1 MHDDRIVVERRLR
14 RTLDQRI
21 APAIVA
27 DRRPL
32 AVERWEVPGE
42 PVSAADA
49 AAADYEPFAVGR
61 RFGKPWGTTWFR
73 FAARVPEA
81 WAGRT
86 VRAVVDL
93 GFTNH
98 PGFQSEGLFWRVGD
112 DGAWEPVRGL
122 NPLNDALDLA
132 DPALGGEEVRLTLE
146 AASNP
151 NLSGAFP
158 SPMSYLETAGSGP
171 LYALQR
177 AELVVIDE
185 EVEALRFDMI
195 VATQLMEQLPLDSVR
210 RHELLRAL
218 EASLDALW
226 LSDIAGT
233 AAAARSALA
242 DVLGR
247 RAAESAHRVSA
258 IGHAHIDTAWLWPL
272 RETRRKCARTF
283 TNQLDLLD
291 RYPEHRFACSQAA
304 QYDWMREGYPSAFE
318 RIRERVADGRWIPV
332 GGMWVEADTNL
343 AGGEALIRQF
353 THGQRFFDEHFGVEC
368 TEVWIPDVFGYNANL
383 PQIMRHVGISRFL
396 TQKLSW
402 NTTNRFPHHSFWWEG
417 IDGSTVFT
425 HFPPVETYNANLSG
439 YELAHTVH
447 TFADKGRS
455 NRSLMPFGHGDGGGG
470 PTAEML
476 ERYRRSRDLDGS
488 PRIEIEAPAEFF
500 DKAIAEYTDAP
511 RWVGELYLEMHR
523 GTFTS
528 QLKTKQGNRRCETKL
543 REAEMWCV
551 AAYGGRVEDGY
562 PADALDRLWKEVLLL
577 QFHDILPGSSIG
589 WVHREAEA
597 TYGAVL
603 NELESIIGGALAAIC
618 GDQPSVSNPTPFHVA
633 LAVPIVRRDGSVVD
647 TVMSL
652 APHSLTP
659 LDVAADRADPTVVS
673 IAPAVLERVGGGWRL
688 SNGLIEATVSS
699 DGTVS
704 SLRHLATGREV
715 IAPGHVGNL
724 LSTFE
729 DVPTMFDAWEIES
742 YSTRRPCELRSVE
755 SIEVGECT
763 TAAVR
768 LCVTRRF
775 GASSIEQTYV
785 LRAGSPRLDIE
796 TDADWHERETML
808 KVGFGV
814 DVRTTEVTREIQF
827 GEYTTPIHTNTSWDA
842 ARFEVCAQRW
852 IDCAE
857 PGFGV
862 ALLTDSH
869 HGFDVSRVAEGG
881 ADRPVTSMRITLLR
895 SALYPDPEQDQGR
908 HRFTYS
914 VMPHGGDRHE
924 VGLIAQASLL
934 TNTVRV
940 VKPSVGAAERA
951 RPLLVTSENPRV
963 VVETVKAA
971 DDGGGDIVVRC
982 YESEGRRTNATLV
995 ITGAFEAVERSDG
1008 RERVRSETAP
1018 LPVIRDA
1025 GSTRVA
1031 LGINAFE
1038 IVTLRC
1044 RLARDGA
1051 PASSAASE
1059 VADVKPSARS
1069 AQQRSVG
1076 VEVGQF

>member
-14 RTLDQRI
+14 RTLDERI

-42 PVSAADA
+42 PVSAAEA
-49 AAADYEPFAVGR
+49 AEASFEPFAVGR
-61 RFGKPWGTTWFR
+61 LFGKPWGTTWFR
-73 FAARVPEA
+73 FAGTVPEN

-93 GFTNH
+93 GFTNN
-98 PGFQSEGLFWRVGD
+98 PGFQSEGLFWRVGA
-112 DGAWEPVRGL
+112 DGAWEPMRGL
-122 NPLNDALDLA
+122 NPLNNALDLA
-132 DPALGGEEVRLTLE
+132 APALGGEEVRLTLE

-158 SPMSYLETAGSGP
+158 SPMSYVETAASEP

-185 EVEALRFDMI
+185 EIEALRFDMI
-195 VATQLMEQLPLDSVR
+195 VVTQLMEQLPLDSIR

-218 EASLDALW
+218 DASLDALS

-242 DVLGR
+242 EVLGR
-247 RAAESAHRVSA
+247 RAASSAHRVSA

-283 TNQLDLLD
+283 TNQLDLME
-291 RYPEHRFACSQAA
+291 RYDEHRFACSQAA
-304 QYDWMREGYPSAFE
+304 QYDWMREGYPSVFE

-353 THGQRFFDEHFGVEC
+353 THGQRFFEEHFGVEC

-425 HFPPVETYNANLSG
+425 HFPPVETYNANLTG
-439 YELAHTVH
+439 HELAHTVR

-470 PTAEML
+470 PTADML
-476 ERYRRSRDLDGS
+476 ERYRRSRDLEGS
-488 PRIEIEAPAEFF
+488 PRLEIESPAAFF
-500 DKAIAEYTDAP
+500 DRHIEEYPDAP

-523 GTFTS
+523 GAFTS
-528 QLKTKQGNRRCETKL
+528 QLRTKQGNRRCEALL
-543 REAEMWCV
+543 REAELWCV
-551 AAYGGRVEDGY
+551 AASGGRAADGY

-597 TYGAVL
+597 TYAAVL
-603 NELESIIGGALAAIC
+603 DELESIIAGALDAIC
-618 GDQPSVSNPTPFHVA
+618 GDRASVSNPTPFHVA
-633 LAVPIVRRDGSVVD
+633 QAVPIVGEDGAADDLVVA
-647 TVMSL
+647 L

-659 LDVAADRADPTVVS
+659 LEVAADGADPAVAS
-673 IAPAVLERVGGGWRL
+673 IAPAEIERLGDGWRL
-688 SNGLIEATVSS
+688 GNGLIEATVAH
-699 DGTVS
+699 DGTLS
-704 SLRHLATGREV
+704 SLLNLATGREA
-715 IAPGHVGNL
+715 IAPGHVGNV

-742 YSTRRPCELRSVE
+742 YTTRRPNELRSVE
-755 SIEVGECT
+755 SIELGECT
-763 TAAVR
+763 PAAVR
-768 LCVTRRF
+768 LRVTRQF
-775 GASSIEQTYV
+775 GVSNIEQTYV

-796 TDADWHERETML
+796 NEVDWHERETML
-808 KVGFGV
+808 KVAFGV
-814 DVRTTEVTREIQF
+814 DVHTAEVTREIQF
-827 GEYTTPIHTNTSWDA
+827 GEYTTPTHTNTSWDA
-842 ARFEVCAQRW
+842 ARFEVCALRW
-852 IDCAE
+852 IDCSE

-869 HGFDVSRVAEGG
+869 HGFDVTRVADRGG
-881 ADRPVTSMRITLLR
+881 DRPVTMMRITLLR
-895 SALYPDPEQDQGR
+895 SARYPDPEQDQG
-908 HRFTYS
+908 HHSFTYS
-914 VMPHGGDRHE
+914 VMPHGGDRHAAG
-924 VGLIAQASLL
+924 VIAQASLL
-934 TNTVRV
+934 NNTLRLV
-940 VKPSVGAAERA
+940 AAPPTAGRTLAAAGVAEG
-951 RPLLVTSENPRV
+951 TSFVSSTNPRV
-963 VVETVKAA
+963 VVATVKAS
-971 DDGGGDIVVRC
+971 DDGSGDIVVRC
-982 YESEGRRTNATLV
+982 HESEGRRTRTTLLLAAPV
-995 ITGAFEAVERSDG
+995 VLVDEADG
-1008 RERVRSETAP
+1008 RERKLRGSRSLAVE
-1018 LPVIRDA
+1018 RGG
-1025 GSTRVA
+1025 GSAASVD
-1031 LGINAFE
+1031 LEIGPFE
-1038 IVTLRC
+1038 IVTLRFS
-1044 RLARDGA
+1044 LNDG
-1051 PASSAASE
+1051 SG
-1059 VADVKPSARS
+1059 PSVPS
-1069 AQQRSVG
+1069 
-1076 VEVGQF
+1076 